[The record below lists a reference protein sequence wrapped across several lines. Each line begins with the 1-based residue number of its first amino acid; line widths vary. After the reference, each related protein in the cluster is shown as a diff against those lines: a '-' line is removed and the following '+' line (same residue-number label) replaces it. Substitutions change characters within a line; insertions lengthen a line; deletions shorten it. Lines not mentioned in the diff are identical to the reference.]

1 MEKVVRFLQY
11 MWLMIAVICLGMAI
25 YHLIYTGVTDALFFL
40 FFTGMATLLYF
51 VRKRQLKRFQNM
63 SK

>member
-11 MWLMIAVICLGMAI
+11 MWLMVAAISFCVAV
-25 YHLIYTGVTDALFFL
+25 YHLIVTGVTDALFFF
-40 FFTGMATLLYF
+40 FFTAMAILLFY